1 MCEAFSCI
9 VDKKAKVYW
18 KLGLD
23 NHSDI
28 FSKFKL
34 KEPVDMPIPPTN
46 KWLKNNLGW
55 AKIEI
60 NPKDKDYLEYLD
72 KPNKYWKFKVDE
84 NIKPEWLS
92 KKHEK
97 ECFDCLD
104 IWKEKVLKGINLK
117 EARNPI
123 RPFKIKP
130 PKITQKHID
139 LLKNWDSVGDSVG
152 DSVWDSVWNSVRNSV
167 WDSVWDSVRDSVW
180 DSVRDSVRDSVGGY
194 YGSLFTNINKWEY
207 VDRRKKCFRGLNYPF
222 QSVIDLWKQ
231 GLVPSYD
238 GEKWRLHGGK
248 NAKVLWEG
256 KI

>member
-97 ECFDCLD
+97 ECFNCLD
-104 IWKEKVLKGINLK
+104 IWKEEVLKGINLK

-123 RPFKIKP
+123 HPFKIKP

-139 LLKNWDSVGDSVG
+139 LLKNW
-152 DSVWDSVWNSVRNSV
+152 N
-167 WDSVWDSVRDSVW
+167 SVRDSVGG
-180 DSVRDSVRDSVGGY
+180 SVRDSVRDSVGGY

-207 VDRRKKCFRGLNYPF
+207 VDRRKKCFKGLNYPF
-222 QSVIDLWKQ
+222 QSVVDLWKQ